1 MKVRSNGVVNYVR
14 KQQPPPQ
21 NQAPPIQQPQ
31 PTQPAPPINQ
41 QPPDDDNT
49 PVLPSALTTL
59 SGMSDDELAQ
69 LVRDSKKADMPNM
82 LSDVDDQTQR
92 FVYQAGL
99 NEKPT
104 VLEDSD
110 FAQFLTDNNI
120 PSRDILARS
129 INPIQYTNASGT
141 RISMSAQRLSDM
153 MKYSRLNYIGGK
165 VNGQAYGAGTYFD
178 RNGGVNTGYGSTTVV
193 AVLNPKTA
201 KTIDVTTLQSRARAF
216 AASHPKFARA
226 AGAFNTRFN
235 NNNMSIYALAMG
247 YNVITDS
254 KTNPSYH
261 NVIDRSA
268 LVYRKSDS

>member
-1 MKVRSNGVVNYVR
+1 MFR
-14 KQQPPPQ
+14 KQ
-21 NQAPPIQQPQ
+21 APKRPHP
-31 PTQPAPPINQ
+31 
-41 QPPDDDNT
+41 
-49 PVLPSALTTL
+49 LTTVKCLFRAAPRTRRCGYSESSSETGQWSLPMTSVSISASFSL
-59 SGMSDDELAQ
+59 S
-69 LVRDSKKADMPNM
+69 
-82 LSDVDDQTQR
+82 LS
-92 FVYQAGL
+92 
-99 NEKPT
+99 
-104 VLEDSD
+104 
-110 FAQFLTDNNI
+110 
-120 PSRDILARS
+120 
-129 INPIQYTNASGT
+129 
-141 RISMSAQRLSDM
+141 LSDM

-201 KTIDVTTLQSRARAF
+201 KTIDVTTLRSRARAF

>member
-49 PVLPSALTTL
+49 PVVPTALETL
-59 SGMSDDELAQ
+59 SGLSDDELAQ
-69 LVRDSKKADMPNM
+69 LVRDSRNVDMPNM
-82 LSDVDDQTQR
+82 LSDVDDKTQR

-99 NEKPT
+99 NEKPM

-110 FAQFLTDNNI
+110 FAQFLQDNGI
-120 PSRDILARS
+120 PQRDLLARS
-129 INPIQYTNASGT
+129 FDSITYTNASGT
-141 RISMSAQRLSDM
+141 TVKMSAQRLSDM

-178 RNGGVNTGYGSTTVV
+178 RNGGRNTGYGSSTVV
-193 AVLNPKTA
+193 AALNPKTA
-201 KTIDVTTLQSRARAF
+201 KVIDVNTLQRQARSF

-226 AGAFNTRFN
+226 AGAFDTSFR

-254 KTNPSYH
+254 ATNPSYH
-261 NVIDRSA
+261 NVIDRKA